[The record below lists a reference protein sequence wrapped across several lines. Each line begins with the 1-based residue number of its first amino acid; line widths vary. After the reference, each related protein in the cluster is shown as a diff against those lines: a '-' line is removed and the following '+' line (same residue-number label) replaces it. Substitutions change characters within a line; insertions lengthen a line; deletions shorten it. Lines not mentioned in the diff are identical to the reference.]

1 MRADTTLIPDL
12 TRAARCYRRGDYADA
27 ASALN
32 GCLQE
37 IGALLSPGALDAAL
51 FSKVRYSLETI
62 YLMQQQ
68 EDWVAVADIIEY
80 ELIGLLASSAAIDP
94 GSEMH
99 PA

>member
-1 MRADTTLIPDL
+1 
-12 TRAARCYRRGDYADA
+12 
-27 ASALN
+27 
-32 GCLQE
+32 
-37 IGALLSPGALDAAL
+37 
-51 FSKVRYSLETI
+51 
-62 YLMQQQ
+62 MQQQ